1 MKDRILLV
9 DDDSNILNGYKRA
22 LHKKFS
28 IVVALG
34 GNAALEIISN
44 NDPFAVVVS
53 DMRMP
58 GMDGIQFLTK
68 VKGKAPDTTRIM
80 LTGNSDQDTAVN
92 AVNEGNIFRFLCKP
106 CTDEILERTLVAGI
120 EQYQLKTAEKELLE
134 KTVRGSIDI
143 LTELIS
149 ILNPELFER
158 TIKVKELMK
167 IMASY
172 LQIPKS
178 WEMEVA
184 SMLSPIGYLGVP
196 TEILNKLHNKDVLS
210 DKEKDVLNSVPELG
224 RDLVR
229 NIPRL
234 ESISNIILFQNK
246 RFDGSGFPKNPISG
260 TQIPFGGR
268 LLKILSDLIEIENNG
283 TPRKAAFQQLHSR
296 KNWYDPEILK
306 KVSLCFLNS
315 EDQSEMGQIK
325 LVSVD
330 FKDLEPGNLLMSD
343 IETEDGTL
351 LLTAGNRVSHV
362 KLVRLKNY
370 KKMFGIKEPIQIET
384 QIKD

>member
-246 RFDGSGFPKNPISG
+246 RFDGS
-260 TQIPFGGR
+260 
-268 LLKILSDLIEIENNG
+268 
-283 TPRKAAFQQLHSR
+283 
-296 KNWYDPEILK
+296 
-306 KVSLCFLNS
+306 
-315 EDQSEMGQIK
+315 
-325 LVSVD
+325 
-330 FKDLEPGNLLMSD
+330 
-343 IETEDGTL
+343 
-351 LLTAGNRVSHV
+351 
-362 KLVRLKNY
+362 
-370 KKMFGIKEPIQIET
+370 
-384 QIKD
+384 